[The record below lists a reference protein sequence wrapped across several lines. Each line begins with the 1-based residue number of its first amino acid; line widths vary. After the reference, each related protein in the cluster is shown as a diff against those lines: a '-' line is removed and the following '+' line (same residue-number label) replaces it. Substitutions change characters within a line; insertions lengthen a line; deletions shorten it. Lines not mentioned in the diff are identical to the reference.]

1 MERTPKHWLAYIG
14 LAAFLIGITMI
25 AYAKLVSI
33 DLPGQQA
40 GQSIESYSAALDAF
54 KEQSLWLMD
63 INFWGNFIS
72 NIGGISLL
80 AGLIL
85 SRSQGPSHEE

>member
-1 MERTPKHWLAYIG
+1 MDRTSKHWLAYVGLVAFVIG
-14 LAAFLIGITMI
+14 MAMI

-40 GQSIESYSAALDAF
+40 GQSIEAYSAALDAF
-54 KEQSLWLMD
+54 KAKSLWLMD
-63 INFWGNFIS
+63 INFWGNFLS
-72 NIGGISLL
+72 KIGGFSLL

-85 SRSQGPSHEE
+85 SPPREPSHEE